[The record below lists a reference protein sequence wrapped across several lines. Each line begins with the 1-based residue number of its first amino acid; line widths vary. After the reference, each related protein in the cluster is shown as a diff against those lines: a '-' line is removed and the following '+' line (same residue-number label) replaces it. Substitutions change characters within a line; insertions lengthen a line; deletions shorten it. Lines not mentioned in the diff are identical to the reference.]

1 MFSGVPSLIRKVVSS
16 NSGSP
21 PASNSGEDN
30 RPVEIIL
37 AGWVDRFLAWLID
50 FIIVSIGLAILFA
63 LLAIPF
69 WISYYSNV
77 MALGHE
83 NFVMALGH
91 KNFEPFHYLLSSLA
105 FFGYWT
111 YFEHTSGQSIGKR
124 LLNIK
129 TTDMFGKSIDT
140 KSAALE
146 SLGKSFLLPIDV
158 ILGWLFTN
166 NKRQRIFNKISNTIV
181 IKLRSREEQTENIR
195 YRKD

>member
-1 MFSGVPSLIRKVVSS
+1 MFSGIPLLIRKVGSS

-21 PASNSGEDN
+21 PASNTGEDN
-30 RPVEIIL
+30 RPVEIVL
-37 AGWVDRFLAWLID
+37 AGWVDRFVAWLID
-50 FIIVSIGLAILFA
+50 FIIVSIGLGILFA

-69 WISYYSNV
+69 WFLYYSND
-77 MALGHE
+77 MALE
-83 NFVMALGH
+83 H
-91 KNFEPFHYLLSSLA
+91 KNFEPYHYLLSSLA

-129 TTDMFGKSIDT
+129 TTDMTGKSLDT

-146 SLGKSFLLPIDV
+146 SFGKSFLLPIDV

-181 IKLRSREEQTENIR
+181 IKLRPRDELTENIR

>member
-1 MFSGVPSLIRKVVSS
+1 MFSGVPSMIRKVGSS

-69 WISYYSNV
+69 WISYYSND

-181 IKLRSREEQTENIR
+181 IKLRAREEQTENIT

>member
-1 MFSGVPSLIRKVVSS
+1 MGSS

-21 PASNSGEDN
+21 PPSNTGGEEN
-30 RPVEIIL
+30 RPVEITL
-37 AGWVDRFLAWLID
+37 AGWVDRFVAWLID
-50 FIIVSIGLAILFA
+50 FIIVSIGLGILFA

-69 WISYYSNV
+69 WFTYHSND
-77 MALGHE
+77 MALE
-83 NFVMALGH
+83 H
-91 KNFEPFHYLLSSLA
+91 KNIEPFHYILSSLA

-124 LLNIK
+124 LLHIK
-129 TTDMFGKSIDT
+129 TTDMSGKSVDT

-146 SLGKSFLLPIDV
+146 SFGKSFLLPIDL

-166 NKRQRIFNKISNTIV
+166 NKRQRVFNKISKTIV
-181 IKLRSREEQTENIR
+181 IKLRPREEQTENIR

>member
-1 MFSGVPSLIRKVVSS
+1 MFSWIPLLIRKVGSS

-21 PASNSGEDN
+21 PASNIGGEDN

-37 AGWVDRFLAWLID
+37 AGWVDRFVAWLID
-50 FIIVSIGLAILFA
+50 FIIVSIGLGILFA
-63 LLAIPF
+63 LLTIPF
-69 WISYYSNV
+69 WFSYYSND
-77 MALGHE
+77 MALE
-83 NFVMALGH
+83 H

-129 TTDMFGKSIDT
+129 TTDMSGKSVDT

-146 SLGKSFLLPIDV
+146 SFGKSFLLPIDV

-166 NKRQRIFNKISNTIV
+166 NKRQRIFNKMSNTIV
-181 IKLRSREEQTENIR
+181 IKLRPREELTENIK

>member
-1 MFSGVPSLIRKVVSS
+1 MIRKLSSS
-16 NSGSP
+16 NSGLP
-21 PASNSGEDN
+21 PSANTGEDN
-30 RPVEIIL
+30 LPVEIVL
-37 AGWVDRFLAWLID
+37 AGWVDRFVAWLID
-50 FIIVSIGLAILFA
+50 FIIVSIGLGVLFA
-63 LLAIPF
+63 LISFPF
-69 WISYYSNV
+69 GFSVYSNYMV
-77 MALGHE
+77 L
-83 NFVMALGH
+83 NH
-91 KNFEPFHYLLSSLA
+91 KNLEPFHYLLSSLA

-129 TTDMFGKSIDT
+129 TTNLSGNRVDT

-146 SLGKSFLLPIDV
+146 SFGKSFLLPIDV

-181 IKLRSREEQTENIR
+181 IKLRSKEQLTENIR